1 MPSCGRCS
9 RHTQAATRGWPCRAG
24 WSETSRIVL
33 SARVAAKFLRRS
45 AESALAMR
53 RFRAERQI
61 LATLEHPNIAS
72 LVDGGVTPDGLPYFV
87 MEYIDEAPITRWC
100 DARRV
105 DVAGRLALVQQV
117 CAAVRSVHQKLVVH
131 RDLKPDNILV
141 TADGTVKLQDF
152 GIAKLMRD
160 EVDALSHD
168 VASMLAGEPVQARPD
183 SVGCSVKKIR
193 AAPATGDRSRRH
205 RRPADAGG
213 GGGNRKPRAAVV
225 HAGATRLGEGGRG
238 HGARGA
244 RDAARQPARRPLAS
258 GGDGCIAR

>member
-1 MPSCGRCS
+1 
-9 RHTQAATRGWPCRAG
+9 
-24 WSETSRIVL
+24 L

-141 TADGTVKLQDF
+141 TADGTVKLLDF

-183 SVGCSVKKIR
+183 SVGCSVRKFVQ
-193 AAPATGDRSRRH
+193 RR
-205 RRPADAGG
+205 RLETVAGGIAVLPMLG

-244 RDAARQPARRPLAS
+244 RDAARQPACRPLAS